1 MEYSPAN
8 MRIKKSQ
15 NMNRLPTFKV
25 GEGSVFIQVY
35 FKSPAADCF
44 HALSL
49 SELVSVT
56 IHNLNNEWTYK
67 DAQGECPMEETVE
80 LLYLSFEE
88 GLTHND

>member
-1 MEYSPAN
+1 

-15 NMNRLPTFKV
+15 NMNRLLTFKV

-49 SELVSVT
+49 SESVSVT
-56 IHNLNNEWTYK
+56 IHNLNNE
-67 DAQGECPMEETVE
+67 
-80 LLYLSFEE
+80 
-88 GLTHND
+88 